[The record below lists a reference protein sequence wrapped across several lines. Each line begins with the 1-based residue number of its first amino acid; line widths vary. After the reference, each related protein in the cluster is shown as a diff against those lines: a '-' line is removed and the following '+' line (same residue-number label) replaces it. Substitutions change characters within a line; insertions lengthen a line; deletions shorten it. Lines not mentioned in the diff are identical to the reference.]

1 MLKVVS
7 KKGCGLCMT
16 VKAILKKKKEA
27 YMEYDVES
35 DEGHIILNIAKSR
48 ELPILLLDDGTSY
61 NGMNSYNYVKTL

>member
-16 VKAILKKKKEA
+16 VKAVLKKKKEA
-27 YMEYDVES
+27 YMEYDAES
-35 DEGHIILNIAKSR
+35 DEGGIILNIAKSR

-61 NGMNSYNYVKTL
+61 SGMNSYNYVKTL